1 MILVFLT
8 IGILIFS
15 GSMIFL
21 KKSGSRSWINWLSL
35 ILIFVSMGL
44 ITLNDTA
51 HFGMHEVTSTR
62 KRPLLSSTPA
72 SKMNLLLYQPL
83 GTNGTERI
91 YLYRTNSKQV
101 KPTPTSTVRTS
112 YTVKKG
118 QNKAQVSI
126 ATTRWVYRNQLM
138 HTLFGI
144 TGENNQFQRRHYTFK
159 LTNAWQTLSTTAA
172 KKIQK

>member
-21 KKSGSRSWINWLSL
+21 KKSGKRSWINWLSL
-35 ILIFVSMGL
+35 LLIFISMGA

-62 KRPLLSSTPA
+62 KRTLLSSTPA
-72 SKMNLLLYQPL
+72 GKMNLLLYQPL
-83 GTNGTERI
+83 GTNGTEKI
-91 YLYRTNSKQV
+91 YLYRTNSKQT

-112 YTVKKG
+112 HTVKKG
-118 QNKAQVSI
+118 QNEAQVSI
-126 ATTRWVYRNQLM
+126 ATTRWVYQNQLM
-138 HTLFGI
+138 RALFSI

-159 LTNAWQTLSTTAA
+159 LTNDWRTLSTTEA
-172 KKIQK
+172 QKLQK